1 MICPTAM
8 PSTIARRHRRLRSVR
23 CSRAAGRGGGV

>member
-8 PSTIARRHRRLRSVR
+8 PSTIARRHRHPRSVR